1 MSWTSCTPST
11 PPPATGADPAR
22 PVRRT
27 NRPVWVK
34 LTLVYPQMTFPPRQ
48 FHHDDH
54 TITITGDAPGELH
67 AWYRTTT
74 GDWLG
79 LVSFSILYAS
89 GNPSAGLCLTDQ
101 LVAAEALRP
110 RVYGA
115 DRRR

>member
-1 MSWTSCTPST
+1 
-11 PPPATGADPAR
+11 
-22 PVRRT
+22 
-27 NRPVWVK
+27 
-34 LTLVYPQMTFPPRQ
+34 MTFPPRQ